1 MQSLLPAALPCRRQ
15 AIFFQALQVERDLA
29 DRHCEAFSLLSITIG
44 SSESTSGTGQQRRAD
59 RRRLGRFLQDRLRT
73 TDVLDRAGFQTR
85 LLLRRT
91 DRQGAEKLREDIE
104 AWATAHAVEL
114 ECAVQVY
121 DGSRKHEPQR
131 EGDLDLLMVQPL
143 SCPRRALD
151 IAVAGSLLVLLAPI
165 LGLIALAIRIES
177 AGPVF
182 FAQKRIGSGGRPF
195 RFLKFRSMVKGAD
208 SMKAELEDQSE
219 KDGPIFKI
227 KQDPRVTHVGRFL
240 RSTSL
245 DEAPQLINVLKGD
258 MTLVGPRP
266 QLPEE
271 VEEYEP
277 WQRRRLE
284 VPSGL
289 TCIWQVSGRSELSF
303 EDWMRLDCRYVKQQS
318 PLLDASLM
326 ARTLPAVLSKKGAY

>member
-1 MQSLLPAALPCRRQ
+1 MQSLLPLPTAGRRKTALLD
-15 AIFFQALQVERDLA
+15 ALQVERDLA
-29 DRHCEAFSLLSITIG
+29 DRHREAFSLLTVAVG
-44 SSESTSGTGQQRRAD
+44 DPASSSAGRRERQAD
-59 RRRLGRFLQDRLRT
+59 RRRLGEFLTQRLRT
-73 TDVLDRAGFQTR
+73 TDVLEQAGDRAR
-85 LLLRRT
+85 ILLRRT
-91 DRQGAEKLREDIE
+91 DRTGAELLRHDIE
-104 AWATAHAVEL
+104 HWAADRAIGL
-114 ECAVQVY
+114 DCQVQVY
-121 DGSRKHEPQR
+121 DGARKSEPVR
-131 EGDLDLLMVQPL
+131 PGDLDLLMVQPL
-143 SCPRRALD
+143 SGGRRAFD
-151 IAVAGSLLVLLAPI
+151 VAVAGSLLAILAP
-165 LGLIALAIRIES
+165 LMGLIALAIRLES

-182 FAQKRIGSGGRPF
+182 YAQKRVGAGGRAF
-195 RFLKFRSMVKGAD
+195 RFLKFRSMVQNAEALKE
-208 SMKAELEDQSE
+208 ELEDRSE

-227 KQDPRVTHVGRFL
+227 KCDPRVTRVGRFL

-245 DEAPQLINVLKGD
+245 DEAPQLINVLRGD

-271 VEEYEP
+271 VAEYEP

>member
-1 MQSLLPAALPCRRQ
+1 MQSLLSLPTSRRRRTVLLD
-15 AIFFQALQVERDLA
+15 ALQVERDLA
-29 DRHCEAFSLLSITIG
+29 DRHGEAFSLLTVTVGESA
-44 SSESTSGTGQQRRAD
+44 SSSAGRRERQAD
-59 RRRLGRFLQDRLRT
+59 RRRLGEFLTQRLRT
-73 TDVLDRAGFQTR
+73 TDVQEQAGTQVR
-85 LLLRRT
+85 VLLRRT
-91 DRQGAEKLREDIE
+91 DRVGAELLRHDIE
-104 AWATAHAVEL
+104 HWAAERAIEL
-114 ECAVQVY
+114 ECDVQVY
-121 DGSRKHEPQR
+121 DGARQSEPKR

-143 SCPRRALD
+143 GGGRRAFD
-151 IAVAGSLLVLLAPI
+151 IAVAGSLLAVLAP
-165 LGLIALAIRIES
+165 LMGLIALAIRLES

-182 FAQKRIGSGGRPF
+182 YAQKRIGAGGRSF
-195 RFLKFRSMVKGAD
+195 RFLKFRSMVQNAEALKAD
-208 SMKAELEDQSE
+208 LEEQSE

-227 KQDPRVTHVGRFL
+227 KQDPRVTRVGRFL
-240 RSTSL
+240 RKTSL
-245 DEAPQLINVLKGD
+245 DEAPQLLNVLRGD

-271 VEEYEP
+271 VAEYEP